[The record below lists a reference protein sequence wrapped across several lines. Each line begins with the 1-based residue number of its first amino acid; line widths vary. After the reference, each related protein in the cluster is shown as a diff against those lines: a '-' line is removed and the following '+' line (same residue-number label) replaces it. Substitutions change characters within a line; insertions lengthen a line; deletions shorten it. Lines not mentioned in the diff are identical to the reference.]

1 MADLIFV
8 VVVVAFFALTVA
20 YVRGCER
27 IVGRDT
33 GAEALAD
40 AETEDAASALQAPV
54 GRGR

>member
-1 MADLIFV
+1 MGGLIFV
-8 VVVVAFFALTVA
+8 GVVVAFFALTVA

-40 AETEDAASALQAPV
+40 AETEDAASALQPPV